1 MLDGYK
7 RNINYL
13 RISLTDRCN
22 LRCVY
27 CMPAEGVEQVAH
39 GEILTLEEIYQVVK
53 AATLLGIRKVRLTGG
68 EPLVRLGVTDL
79 IKRIKETTS
88 IDDISITTN
97 GILLKKMGKDLQQA
111 GLNRVNISLDSLEQ
125 ETFHKITRH
134 DALHQVLAGID
145 EALSLGLH
153 PVKINTVVIRGVNDH
168 EVLDFARWT
177 TKEPVHI
184 RFIELMPI
192 GTSNPWAGD
201 CYIPAEEI
209 INNINNKLGT
219 LTEEHKLAGSGP
231 AKYFR
236 LPGAPGTIGF
246 ITAISEHFCQQC
258 NRLRLTANGK
268 LRPCLYDNREI
279 DIKAALR
286 AGSTP
291 EQLAEV
297 IGQAISLKPDRH
309 HMQQGWQDQRTM
321 SQIGG

>member
-27 CMPAEGVEQVAH
+27 CMPAEGIQQVAH
-39 GEILTLEEIYQVVK
+39 EEILTLEEVYQVVK
-53 AATLLGIRKVRLTGG
+53 AATLLGIRKIRLTGG
-68 EPLVRLGVTDL
+68 EPLVRLGITDL
-79 IKRIKETTS
+79 IKRIKQTTS
-88 IDDISITTN
+88 VDDIAITTN
-97 GILLKKMGKDLQQA
+97 GILLKKMGKDLKQA
-111 GLNRVNISLDSLEQ
+111 GLDRVNVSLDSLDR

-134 DALHQVLAGID
+134 DALPQVLAGID
-145 EALSLGLH
+145 EAMRLDLT
-153 PVKINTVVIRGVNDH
+153 PVKINTVIIRGVNSH

-201 CYIPAEEI
+201 CFVPAEEI
-209 INNINNKLGT
+209 INTINDKLGT
-219 LTEEHKLAGSGP
+219 LTEVRKLAGSGP

-246 ITAISEHFCQQC
+246 ITAISNHFCHKC

-268 LRPCLYDNREI
+268 LRPCLYDKQEI
-279 DIKAALR
+279 DIKTALR
-286 AGSTP
+286 AGSTD
-291 EQLAEV
+291 EDLAE
-297 IGQAISLKPDRH
+297 IIAKAILVKPDRH
-309 HMQQGWQDQRTM
+309 HMQQGWRDRRTM